1 MVDKLLVQQRL
12 AMILQYLE
20 KLKNYRAVPRQD
32 FLGDATIAGAAESYL
47 RRSLEAIF
55 DVGRHILARTGG
67 TDVAAEYKAIAR
79 GLGLKKVVDEK
90 LSECL
95 VQMAGYRNRMVHLYH
110 LINDEEIYSILQNDL
125 EDIEEFVRQISRY
138 LGTIDPG
145 QE

>member
-12 AMILQYLE
+12 AMILQFIE
-20 KLKNYRAVPRQD
+20 QLKSYQSIPREE
-32 FLGDATIAGAAESYL
+32 FLGNATLAGAAESYL

-90 LSECL
+90 LSESL

-110 LINDEEIYSILQNDL
+110 LINDEEIYSILQDDL
-125 EDIEEFVRQISRY
+125 DDLKEFVRQISRY
-138 LGTIDPG
+138 LDTIGSG
-145 QE
+145 QG